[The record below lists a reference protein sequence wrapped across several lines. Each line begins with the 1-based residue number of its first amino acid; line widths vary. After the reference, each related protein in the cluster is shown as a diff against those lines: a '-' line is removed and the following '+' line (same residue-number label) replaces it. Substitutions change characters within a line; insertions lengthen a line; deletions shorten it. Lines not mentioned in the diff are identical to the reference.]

1 MNEEQQSTASEE
13 QPALPSPE
21 PPPGVAAGRTR
32 GNPLA
37 LGRPLLL
44 LLLLCGL
51 LPAAILAWYDWGRWQ
66 QQASHFQEYS
76 QHLSEQAGQMATL
89 NRQVQDAVEKWRAAN
104 SALRRQL
111 HLAQAGLAAL
121 RLVGKLQPLVAG
133 KSSDEIAADKSIPAL
148 LKKPPPPLHKLVLL
162 DSKAERLLAEV
173 PGLTAA
179 DRQQALAAPAA
190 KALPDGDSWSSWRRL
205 AVPGTGLEVAY
216 NLQAASAAAEFPV
229 PRMEIPATPASDA
242 AANLSRPFAWPVPLG
257 ISALVL
263 LLSLLVSYWH
273 KKRLLRPL
281 ARLTELA
288 GQLASDPDSLDST
301 AIPQSSSLPDLS
313 LSLERLRGQL
323 QRLQQMELAEE
334 QRRRDLDLLEEYF
347 RNLAEGRFVTSPQLA
362 SSELQSLS
370 LAAQQLGNKLSG
382 RLEAV
387 VMVAGRVQQHAEELA
402 ELSGNMEISVAPLV
416 ESDHTALADLL
427 SVELDNLC
435 RHIDQ
440 LPAGSPLDGELLA
453 AGKDLDKQRTRLSTL
468 SNGLLEYSQGLV
480 RSGRDILRAHEQARL
495 LATNLALVAG
505 SHPPPGLE
513 GLKDK
518 VDELGELLA
527 GMSSVLPERLAE
539 MAGLVEQLQQA
550 VQRLEGTIS
559 GEQKQVLQ
567 LREKLGD
574 WSDDITAI
582 KNKVPVIRP
591 LTGPLGNNYR
601 QLTRQAAEM
610 HGSMSRLNDDLAR
623 TSRVASNLAEAAQ
636 GLINEISLLHPDLP
650 APAVVSH
657 ELARTQHALEQ
668 AVKHIEQL
676 AAAQGI
682 QSLSPQASE
691 ILQQIHEVAEKARRN
706 VVTSATSGA
715 NDGGTV

>member
-1 MNEEQQSTASEE
+1 M
-13 QPALPSPE
+13 
-21 PPPGVAAGRTR
+21 
-32 GNPLA
+32 
-37 LGRPLLL
+37 
-44 LLLLCGL
+44 
-51 LPAAILAWYDWGRWQ
+51 
-66 QQASHFQEYS
+66 
-76 QHLSEQAGQMATL
+76 
-89 NRQVQDAVEKWRAAN
+89 
-104 SALRRQL
+104 
-111 HLAQAGLAAL
+111 
-121 RLVGKLQPLVAG
+121 
-133 KSSDEIAADKSIPAL
+133 
-148 LKKPPPPLHKLVLL
+148 
-162 DSKAERLLAEV
+162 
-173 PGLTAA
+173 
-179 DRQQALAAPAA
+179 
-190 KALPDGDSWSSWRRL
+190 
-205 AVPGTGLEVAY
+205 
-216 NLQAASAAAEFPV
+216 
-229 PRMEIPATPASDA
+229 
-242 AANLSRPFAWPVPLG
+242 
-257 ISALVL
+257 
-263 LLSLLVSYWH
+263 
-273 KKRLLRPL
+273 
-281 ARLTELA
+281 
-288 GQLASDPDSLDST
+288 
-301 AIPQSSSLPDLS
+301 
-313 LSLERLRGQL
+313 
-323 QRLQQMELAEE
+323 
-334 QRRRDLDLLEEYF
+334 
-347 RNLAEGRFVTSPQLA
+347 
-362 SSELQSLS
+362 
-370 LAAQQLGNKLSG
+370 
-382 RLEAV
+382 
-387 VMVAGRVQQHAEELA
+387 
-402 ELSGNMEISVAPLV
+402 
-416 ESDHTALADLL
+416 
-427 SVELDNLC
+427 
-435 RHIDQ
+435 
-440 LPAGSPLDGELLA
+440 
-453 AGKDLDKQRTRLSTL
+453 
-468 SNGLLEYSQGLV
+468 
-480 RSGRDILRAHEQARL
+480 
-495 LATNLALVAG
+495 
-505 SHPPPGLE
+505 
-513 GLKDK
+513 KDK